1 MRAGELCTREVYLAR
16 REDPL
21 AAAAREMRRRH
32 IGALVVVEDR
42 GKAVRPIGI
51 LTDRDIVCG
60 QLAKSADL
68 FCLNVGDVMT
78 ADPTTVDE
86 NDDLTETIKRL
97 AAAGVRRA
105 PVVNRGGDLVGV
117 LSLDDLLPAVAEELG
132 ALAALIG
139 TQSRVEKKGVR
150 T

>member
-16 REDPL
+16 PEDAL

-32 IGALVVVEDR
+32 VGALVVVEAH
-42 GKAVRPIGI
+42 GKSVRPIGI

-68 FCLNVGDVMT
+68 SCLNVGDVMT

-86 NDDLTETIKRL
+86 DTELTETIKRL

-105 PVVNRGGDLVGV
+105 PVVNNGGDLVGI
-117 LSLDDLLPAVAEELG
+117 LSLDDLLPEVAQQLG
-132 ALAALIG
+132 TLASLIG
-139 TQSRVEKKGVR
+139 TQSRIEH
-150 T
+150 

>member
-1 MRAGELCTREVYLAR
+1 MRAGELCTREVYLGR
-16 REDPL
+16 PEDPL
-21 AAAAREMRRRH
+21 AVAAREMRRRH
-32 IGALVVVEDR
+32 IGALVVVEAR

-60 QLAKSADL
+60 QLRKGADL

-86 NDDLTETIKRL
+86 DDDLTETIKRL

-105 PVVNRGGDLVGV
+105 PVVNSGGELVGI
-117 LSLDDLLPAVAEELG
+117 LSLDDLLPAVAKELG
-132 ALAALIG
+132 ALAALMG
-139 TQSRVEKKGVR
+139 TQSRAEH
-150 T
+150 